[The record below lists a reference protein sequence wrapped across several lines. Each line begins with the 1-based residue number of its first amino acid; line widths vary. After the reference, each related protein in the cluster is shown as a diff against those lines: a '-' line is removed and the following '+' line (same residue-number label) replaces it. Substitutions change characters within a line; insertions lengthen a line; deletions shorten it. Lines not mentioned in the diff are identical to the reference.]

1 MITQSPWQAFE
12 SLQRLADYKPSEIE
26 AFADRLF
33 DNEDEETILRD
44 FCTLNDYAAIIETII
59 KHIRP
64 TVTQIVLNQPKSFEI
79 AGYKFTYRAQSTYEY
94 SMCEM
99 WRLANDSV
107 KANQEYKKQI
117 EEACKKGGRI
127 NGVDIEKV
135 PVEVVD
141 NFALSKIK

>member
-1 MITQSPWQAFE
+1 
-12 SLQRLADYKPSEIE
+12 
-26 AFADRLF
+26 
-33 DNEDEETILRD
+33 
-44 FCTLNDYAAIIETII
+44 
-59 KHIRP
+59 
-64 TVTQIVLNQPKSFEI
+64 
-79 AGYKFTYRAQSTYEY
+79 
-94 SMCEM
+94 MCEM

>member
-64 TVTQIVLNQPKSFEI
+64 TVTQIVPES
-79 AGYKFTYRAQSTYEY
+79 AQV
-94 SMCEM
+94 
-99 WRLANDSV
+99 L
-107 KANQEYKKQI
+107 
-117 EEACKKGGRI
+117 
-127 NGVDIEKV
+127 
-135 PVEVVD
+135 
-141 NFALSKIK
+141 